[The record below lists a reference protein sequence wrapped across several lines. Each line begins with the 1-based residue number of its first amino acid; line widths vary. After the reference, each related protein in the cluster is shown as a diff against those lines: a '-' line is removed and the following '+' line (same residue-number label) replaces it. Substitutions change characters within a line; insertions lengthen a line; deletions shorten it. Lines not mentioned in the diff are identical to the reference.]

1 MARKPPKGK
10 RVARPYKQLP
20 NEVIQSEQFKK
31 LSGNAMKVLM
41 HLLAQ
46 YRGSNNG
53 DLSAP
58 KSAAADYGL
67 SVNTW
72 EKAKRE
78 LLQARCIEISRV
90 GETRKCHL
98 YALTFFAIDECG
110 SKLDISATHTYSD
123 DWKTAG

>member
-1 MARKPPKGK
+1 
-10 RVARPYKQLP
+10 
-20 NEVIQSEQFKK
+20 
-31 LSGNAMKVLM
+31 MKVLM

-78 LLQARCIEISRV
+78 LLQARFIEISRV

-98 YALTFFAIDECG
+98 YAIDECG

>member
-1 MARKPPKGK
+1 MARKHPKGK

-78 LLQARCIEISRV
+78 LLQARFIEISRV
-90 GETRKCHL
+90 GKPEN
-98 YALTFFAIDECG
+98 ATF
-110 SKLDISATHTYSD
+110 TP
-123 DWKTAG
+123 